1 MSLSNLICPLLVSWC
16 VVHSWQ
22 TSEQLLQCSHS
33 DFFRLCSVILG
44 QSWFPVYSFGV
55 FYWAHDQRNRVT
67 CSRARS
73 STMNSWYVFVLSSSP
88 QGNTCLLH
96 RQTLLFMENMSWILS
111 LWYCRENSLT
121 IYLCCFSRA
130 IWRKAPTPK
139 KVFVYFQIHRW
150 LFFQGKFMFLNTEE

>member
-1 MSLSNLICPLLVSWC
+1 MCMNQISIYNLLQCIANLVNTSHSGKPGFSKRSGLLIPVVYWFFTRHALRVYFKIWGVRMSLSNLICPLLVSWC

-22 TSEQLLQCSHS
+22 TSEQLLQCSCS
-33 DFFRLCSVILG
+33 DFFGLCSVILG

-88 QGNTCLLH
+88 QGDECALQNV
-96 RQTLLFMENMSWILS
+96 F
-111 LWYCRENSLT
+111 LWN
-121 IYLCCFSRA
+121 
-130 IWRKAPTPK
+130 
-139 KVFVYFQIHRW
+139 YF
-150 LFFQGKFMFLNTEE
+150 